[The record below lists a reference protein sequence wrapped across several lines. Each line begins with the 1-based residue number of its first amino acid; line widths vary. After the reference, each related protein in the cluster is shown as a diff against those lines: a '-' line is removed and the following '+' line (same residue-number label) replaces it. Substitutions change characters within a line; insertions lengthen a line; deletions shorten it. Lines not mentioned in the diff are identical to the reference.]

1 MFYVQGTVLNG
12 TENNKEES
20 EDLTFKEFTMRESFI
35 KNLNV
40 SVLVCLGCY
49 N

>member
-20 EDLTFKEFTMRESFI
+20 EDRSLPYSDIHVEDS
-35 KNLNV
+35 
-40 SVLVCLGCY
+40 LGWV
-49 N
+49 